1 MRPVWRMLP
10 FIIRLPVRN
19 LYRSRRRTL
28 STAIGIAA
36 GLSLVLVSA
45 MFLDSIDYAIDS
57 YFNKMQ
63 RYDALVQFLPPQ
75 SEDILNHIQRW
86 DEVKQAQPGLFLPVE
101 LEKDGKVFSTVLLGL
116 PRAGTLYRVLGAD
129 GYPTR
134 LADDTIRISDLVRQ
148 RLGVETGDL
157 LLVRYAMSSKEVTA
171 ETRMQVGPRISLPAT
186 SMAFAN
192 IETVQRLFATKLNYP
207 VRPVTGVAV
216 AAPRARLASLKE
228 RLLNLPHA
236 AAVEITEQT
245 RRELDRMM
253 EFTYVFISVMLLF
266 GVALAFAIVFNT
278 LSINLIE
285 RTREIAALRT
295 LGFAQL
301 QIALMTTIEN
311 LLMGALGVLLGVPL
325 GRLLCLWLVK
335 TYQSETVTLQAVIY
349 PRTYVLT
356 VVGILL
362 LVVLAQLPSLRM
374 MYHLDLAKATKERSG

>member
-1 MRPVWRMLP
+1 
-10 FIIRLPVRN
+10 
-19 LYRSRRRTL
+19 
-28 STAIGIAA
+28 
-36 GLSLVLVSA
+36 
-45 MFLDSIDYAIDS
+45 
-57 YFNKMQ
+57 
-63 RYDALVQFLPPQ
+63 
-75 SEDILNHIQRW
+75 
-86 DEVKQAQPGLFLPVE
+86 
-101 LEKDGKVFSTVLLGL
+101 
-116 PRAGTLYRVLGAD
+116 
-129 GYPTR
+129 
-134 LADDTIRISDLVRQ
+134 
-148 RLGVETGDL
+148 
-157 LLVRYAMSSKEVTA
+157 
-171 ETRMQVGPRISLPAT
+171 
-186 SMAFAN
+186 
-192 IETVQRLFATKLNYP
+192 
-207 VRPVTGVAV
+207 
-216 AAPRARLASLKE
+216 
-228 RLLNLPHA
+228 
-236 AAVEITEQT
+236 
-245 RRELDRMM
+245 MM

-356 VVGILL
+356 VVGMLL